1 MTTIDQEIAR
11 TPFAYIYSAPGRK
24 FIGSTIDGRLGE
36 YSRDTGEVDWATPEE
51 SDAFRESSP
60 QVLYVVPMKG
70 APIDMPIDLKYLLVE
85 AGGNPTPE
93 RLIEI
98 ALEADRIVKVTG
110 YDLDYGQKLL
120 LLDPPAGFIRNPAY
134 NPDLRCITAP
144 CPGAEPFIRD
154 PSLPPADYNDF
165 PILGGSTSPSGRVR
179 YPGPDGWI
187 YQDGGGDDPPTNGGH
202 GNGGNGGSGPRKSNA
217 LFWLIAGA
225 LVVAALNN

>member
-1 MTTIDQEIAR
+1 MTTIDQEIVR
-11 TPFAYIYSAPGRK
+11 TPFAYIYSAPGRN

-51 SDAFRESSP
+51 SDAFRETSP
-60 QVLYVVPMKG
+60 QVLYVVPLKG
-70 APIDMPIDLKYLLVE
+70 APIDMPIDLKDLLVE

-98 ALEADRIVKVTG
+98 ALEADQIVKATG

-120 LLDPPAGFIRNPAY
+120 LLGGLKTALPGQGYEVSPYGGANDPPAGFIRNPAY

-154 PSLPPADYNDF
+154 PSLPPDDWNDF
-165 PILGGSTSPSGRVR
+165 PALPPFRGGGGGSG
-179 YPGPDGWI
+179 
-187 YQDGGGDDPPTNGGH
+187 GGGDGDGV
-202 GNGGNGGSGPRKSNA
+202 PRKSNA